1 MTVLI
6 ELLLKLVKLALAVS
20 LVFPAVYFRTPW
32 LASLRGGAFG
42 LVLIISLGL
51 IVSEIASWTK
61 NSSQRQV
68 ILSVLSLAIA
78 SFSFSLAVTTEVK
91 FQLTKQAILNRDVS
105 QLESLGQHFIVGYRN
120 LEEVKTLVEKGA
132 IAGVFITRRNIQNK
146 TPDEIQQEIQSLQA
160 IRANQGLSPLWIATD
175 QEGGIVSRLSPPLTQ
190 LPPLSSIIQD
200 EKDIDSAKDDVIRY
214 ASIQGQELSEIA
226 INLNFAPVVDLNHGI
241 ISPDD
246 KYSKIYLRAIS
257 ADKDIV
263 AKVALW
269 YCQTLADYGVTCTIK
284 HFPGLGRV
292 DTDTHLEDAQ
302 LKTSVAELTQ
312 TDWIPFREVMSKTN
326 AFTML
331 GHAQLIAIDPDHP
344 VSFSQPVVTQIIRN
358 QWQHDGIL
366 ITDDFSM
373 HAVYG
378 SRDGLKGATVKAIN
392 AGVDLILITYDTDLY
407 YSAMNALLQAESAN
421 RLHVTVLENSNT
433 RLKQAL
439 AETIM
444 KNQATDTSEL

>member
-1 MTVLI
+1 MIVFIKLLI
-6 ELLLKLVKLALAVS
+6 KLVKLALAIS

-32 LASLRGGAFG
+32 LASLRGEAFG
-42 LVLIISLGL
+42 LVFILSLGL
-51 IVSEIASWTK
+51 IVSEIAGWAR
-61 NSSQRQV
+61 NSSKRQV
-68 ILSVLSLAIA
+68 ILSVLILAIA

-91 FQLTKQAILNRDVS
+91 FQLTKQAILNREAS
-105 QLESLGQHFIVGYRN
+105 QLETLGQHFIVGYRN
-120 LEEVKTLVEKGA
+120 LEEVKILVEKGA

-175 QEGGIVSRLSPPLTQ
+175 QEGGIVSRLSPPLTK
-190 LPPLSSIIQD
+190 LPPLSSII
-200 EKDIDSAKDDVIRY
+200 EKDIDSAKEDVIRY
-214 ASIQGQELSEIA
+214 ASIQGKELSEIG
-226 INLNFAPVVDLNHGI
+226 INLNFAPVVDLNYGV
-241 ISPDD
+241 ISSED

-312 TDWIPFREVMSKTN
+312 ADWMPFREVMSKTN

-331 GHAQLIAIDPDHP
+331 GHAQLIAVDPDHP
-344 VSFSQPVVTQIIRN
+344 VSFSQQVVTDIIRDK
-358 QWQHDGIL
+358 WQHNGIL

-373 HAVYG
+373 HAVY
-378 SRDGLKGATVKAIN
+378 SSQDGLEAATVKAIN
-392 AGVDLILITYDTDLY
+392 AGVDLILMAYDTDLY
-407 YSAMNALLQAESAN
+407 YNAMNALLQAESAN
-421 RLHVTVLENSNT
+421 RLDITVLKRSNT
-433 RLKQAL
+433 RLKQAIRKIL
-439 AETIM
+439 
-444 KNQATDTSEL
+444 

>member
-1 MTVLI
+1 MIVLI
-6 ELLLKLVKLALAVS
+6 KLLIKLVKLALAIS

-32 LASLRGGAFG
+32 LASLRDWAFG
-42 LVLIISLGL
+42 LVFILSLGL
-51 IVSEIASWTK
+51 IVSEIAGWTR

-68 ILSVLSLAIA
+68 ILSVLILAIA

-91 FQLTKQAILNRDVS
+91 FQLTKQAILNREAS
-105 QLESLGQHFIVGYRN
+105 QLETLGQHFIVGYRN
-120 LEEVKTLVEKGA
+120 LEEVKILVEKGA

-175 QEGGIVSRLSPPLTQ
+175 QEGGIVSRLSPPLTK
-190 LPPLSSIIQD
+190 LPPLSSII
-200 EKDIDSAKDDVIRY
+200 EKDIDSAKEDVIRY
-214 ASIQGQELSEIA
+214 ASIQGKELSEIG
-226 INLNFAPVVDLNHGI
+226 INLNFAPVVDLNYGV
-241 ISPDD
+241 ISSED

-269 YCQTLADYGVTCTIK
+269 YCQTLADYDVTCTIK

-312 TDWIPFREVMSKTN
+312 ADWVPFREVMSQTN

-331 GHAQLIAIDPDHP
+331 GHAQLIAVDPDHP
-344 VSFSQPVVTQIIRN
+344 VSFSQQVVTDIIRDK
-358 QWQHDGIL
+358 WQQNGIL

-373 HAVYG
+373 HAVY
-378 SRDGLKGATVKAIN
+378 SSQDGLEAATVKAIN
-392 AGVDLILITYDTDLY
+392 AGVDLILMAYDTDLY
-407 YSAMNALLQAESAN
+407 YNAMNALLQAELAN
-421 RLHVTVLENSNT
+421 RLDITVLKRSNT
-433 RLKQAL
+433 RLKQAIRKIL
-439 AETIM
+439 
-444 KNQATDTSEL
+444 